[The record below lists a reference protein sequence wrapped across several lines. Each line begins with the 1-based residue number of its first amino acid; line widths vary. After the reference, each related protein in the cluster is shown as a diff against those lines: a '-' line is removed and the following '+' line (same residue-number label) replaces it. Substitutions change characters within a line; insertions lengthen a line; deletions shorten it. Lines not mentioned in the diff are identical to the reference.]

1 MLKKIAGVAVVA
13 LPLSSFAAVPTEVS
27 TAITTAGTDM
37 ATIAGAVFVAIIG
50 LLGFKLMRRAAK

>member
-1 MLKKIAGVAVVA
+1 MLKKIGSAVVA
-13 LPLSSFAAVPTEVS
+13 LAPLSAFAAVPADVT

-37 ATIAGAVFVAIIG
+37 ATVASAVFVAIIA